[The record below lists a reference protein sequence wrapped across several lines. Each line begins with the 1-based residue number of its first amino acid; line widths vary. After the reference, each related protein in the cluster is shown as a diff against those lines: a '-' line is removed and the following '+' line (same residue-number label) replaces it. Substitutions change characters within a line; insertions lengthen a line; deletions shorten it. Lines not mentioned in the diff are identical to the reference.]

1 MNDKE
6 NKLNSDENAQAEQKN
21 QAVKYEKNDNW
32 QFDAS
37 APTLEDNLA
46 IGNDY
51 EIDVA
56 QAPVHPKKKAKDK
69 NREADKEHIVINKR
83 KLKVVSLSIVSV
95 ILAALI
101 VFFGIKLFA
110 LPNTSETMTPGNVA
124 LTVGKTKVSVGMYN
138 FYYSRIVANYLEYA
152 SNGSFNLDS
161 TKDYAEQKTVD
172 KDGNEIS
179 WLDVFERDTIEQIQ
193 YIVAYYET
201 ALEAGLT
208 LTDDQKSNIESE
220 IETIK
225 SSASDA
231 GVSVDKYLET
241 NYGDYCGL
249 ETVKKIY
256 EQSYIAENYF
266 YQQKINLSANEEE
279 INKTFEENKDNYT
292 SISYG
297 YIEMQYNLED
307 PQTSTVDAVKAKAQT
322 YCDRISTI
330 DDMKNLV
337 PEICSSLIEQVIS
350 YGYFSDTESA
360 VKALQDSVSA
370 TSTATELSNNFGS
383 GISDWFFSPDTS
395 VGSTTC
401 LLNEEYSSVLIFLKS
416 EEPKL
421 DETEYY
427 SVRHILV
434 VPGEKSDDEGT
445 NASETKEYTE
455 EEWNAALDE
464 ANKIL
469 DEYNSG
475 DKTEASFAL
484 LAEKYSEDTEST
496 SSGSSGYYGGGYSQ
510 VALGYMVPEFESWA
524 TDDARKYGDVEIVK
538 SQFGY
543 HIMYFVY
550 DGPKYLYNAMSDAN
564 NAKEDEFLATYEV
577 KKHSALKKTT
587 VAEPTTVTTTQ
598 AAK

>member
-1 MNDKE
+1 
-6 NKLNSDENAQAEQKN
+6 
-21 QAVKYEKNDNW
+21 
-32 QFDAS
+32 
-37 APTLEDNLA
+37 
-46 IGNDY
+46 
-51 EIDVA
+51 
-56 QAPVHPKKKAKDK
+56 
-69 NREADKEHIVINKR
+69 
-83 KLKVVSLSIVSV
+83 
-95 ILAALI
+95 
-101 VFFGIKLFA
+101 
-110 LPNTSETMTPGNVA
+110 
-124 LTVGKTKVSVGMYN
+124 
-138 FYYSRIVANYLEYA
+138 
-152 SNGSFNLDS
+152 
-161 TKDYAEQKTVD
+161 
-172 KDGNEIS
+172 
-179 WLDVFERDTIEQIQ
+179 
-193 YIVAYYET
+193 
-201 ALEAGLT
+201 
-208 LTDDQKSNIESE
+208 
-220 IETIK
+220 
-225 SSASDA
+225 
-231 GVSVDKYLET
+231 
-241 NYGDYCGL
+241 
-249 ETVKKIY
+249 
-256 EQSYIAENYF
+256 
-266 YQQKINLSANEEE
+266 
-279 INKTFEENKDNYT
+279 
-292 SISYG
+292 
-297 YIEMQYNLED
+297 MQYNLED

-475 DKTEASFAL
+475 DKTEVSFAL

>member
-6 NKLNSDENAQAEQKN
+6 NKLNPDENAQAEQKN

-51 EIDVA
+51 EINVA

-69 NREADKEHIVINKR
+69 NKEKDGEHIVINK
-83 KLKVVSLSIVSV
+83 KQLKVVSLSVVSF

-138 FYYSRIVANYLEYA
+138 FYYSRIVSNYLEYA
-152 SNGSFNLDS
+152 SNGYFELDS

-172 KDGNEIS
+172 EDGNEIS

-201 ALEAGLT
+201 ALEAGIT

-220 IETIK
+220 IESIK
-225 SSASDA
+225 STASDT
-231 GVSVDKYLET
+231 GVGVTKYLET

-307 PQTSTVDAVKAKAQT
+307 SETSTVEAVKAKAQT

-330 DDMKNLV
+330 DDMKKLV

-383 GISDWFFSPDTS
+383 GISDWLFSSDTP
-395 VGSTTC
+395 VGSTNC

-434 VPGEKSDDEGT
+434 VPGEESDDEST
-445 NASETKEYTE
+445 TASETKEYTE
-455 EEWNAALDE
+455 AEWNAALDE

-475 DKTEASFAL
+475 DKTEISFAL

-510 VALGYMVPEFESWA
+510 VSLGYMVPEFESWA
-524 TDDARKYGDVEIVK
+524 TDDARKYGDVGIVK

-550 DGPKYLYNAMSDAN
+550 DGPKYLYTAMSDAN

-587 VAEPTTVTTTQ
+587 VAEPTTATTTQ
-598 AAK
+598 AAE